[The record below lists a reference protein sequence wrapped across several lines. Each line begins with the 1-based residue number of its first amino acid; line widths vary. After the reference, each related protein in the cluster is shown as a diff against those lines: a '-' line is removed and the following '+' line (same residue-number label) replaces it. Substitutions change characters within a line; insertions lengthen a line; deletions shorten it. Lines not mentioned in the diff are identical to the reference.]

1 MGASSSEENKA
12 VVRRYVEEYQIGGRS
27 EVATELVAEDL
38 IHHSGPA
45 WAGTKIGR
53 EWATMFVT
61 MLHGA
66 FPDIKAVIH
75 DQIAESD
82 MVVTRKTFYGTHL
95 GEFMGV
101 AATGKSVVIDGIDI
115 IRIADG
121 RLAEHWTVVDTLGL
135 MQQIGALSSPGPSS
149 G

>member
-1 MGASSSEENKA
+1 
-12 VVRRYVEEYQIGGRS
+12 
-27 EVATELVAEDL
+27 
-38 IHHSGPA
+38 
-45 WAGTKIGR
+45 
-53 EWATMFVT
+53 MFVT

-101 AATGKSVVIDGIDI
+101 APTGKSVVIDGIDI

-121 RLAEHWTVVDTLGL
+121 HLAEHWTVVDTLGL
-135 MQQIGALSSPGPSS
+135 MQQIGALSSPGPTNR
-149 G
+149 

>member
-12 VVRRYVEEYQIGGRS
+12 VVRRYVEEYQTGGRV
-27 EVATELVAEDL
+27 EVATELVAEDF

-45 WAGTKIGR
+45 WARTKIGR

-75 DQIAESD
+75 DQIAEGD
-82 MVVTRKTFYGTHL
+82 MVVTRKTFHGTHL

-101 AATGKSVVIDGIDI
+101 AATGKPVVFDGIDI
-115 IRIADG
+115 LRIADG
-121 RLAEHWTVVDTLGL
+121 RLAEHWTVVDMNGF
-135 MQQIGALSSPGPSS
+135 MEQIGPLPSPGPPSR
-149 G
+149 